1 MTALLDFLR
10 LRIGVLCCLA
20 LLTGQALTAALLPPP
35 AARTPLFAEGL
46 LDDRIVICTAAGLV
60 IIDRRTGEPVAATE
74 PTDEGR
80 SGNRHDG
87 DHAGAFCLFC
97 LPILHG
103 ATHMPAPVELPVPG
117 AGAVRCE
124 TPAAPATLP
133 AGRPAGSAWP
143 RGPPTPLPL

>member
-1 MTALLDFLR
+1 MTALPDFLR
-10 LRIGVLCCLA
+10 LRIGALCCLA

-60 IIDRRTGEPVAATE
+60 VIDRRTGEPVAAGL
-74 PTDEGR
+74 PGDGR
-80 SGNRHDG
+80 SDDGHDG
-87 DHAGAFCLFC
+87 EHAGAFCLFC

-103 ATHMPAPVELPVPG
+103 GTDMPAPVELPVPG
-117 AGAVRCE
+117 ARAVRCE